1 MRETSTLKIISA
13 QERGKYQRIWALDSY
28 HAKSPGADML
38 PMFERVMRPELG
50 ARILDI
56 GAGDGAASRI
66 LKDKGHQVEA
76 FDLVGDDW
84 PHADIPIHVGS
95 IWAGLPQGFDIGYCC
110 DVMEHLPT
118 QFVGL
123 SVHQI
128 LASCKSAFLQIAFF
142 DDIYHASMIGESLHL
157 TVKPFLWWRDT
168 LREIGHV
175 LDARDLIGRGVFH
188 VSR

>member
-66 LKDKGHQVEA
+66 LKDKGYQVEA
-76 FDLVGDDW
+76 FDLIEDDW
-84 PHADIPIHVGS
+84 PHADIPIHAGS
-95 IWAGLPQGFDIGYCC
+95 IWSGLPRGFDIGYCC

-123 SVHQI
+123 AVARI
-128 LASCKSAFLQIAFF
+128 LESCRSAFFSIAFREDLF
-142 DDIYHASMIGESLHL
+142 GRNIGEPLHL
-157 TVKPFLWWRDT
+157 TVQPLVWWRDT

-175 LDARDLIGRGVFH
+175 LDARDLIGEGVFH
-188 VSR
+188 VGR